1 MKRRPMLIATGLL
14 LAYVSTQAL
23 ADPLSSF
30 ERFRSF
36 PYMDRSYRE
45 ARENNWQEVERLTRH
60 LLETV
65 PNNDEARA
73 LLIQAL
79 THQRRYREAEQ
90 LAETLSAR
98 AEYDDALLQLRLTWI
113 EQDPPGKSQVE
124 HWIADSNPDQRIRL
138 WQAYSLSLAKFGG
151 AQRALDWLDQL
162 PSKGDERLLRMA
174 RANWSEQLHNSEQTI
189 AELAPLAARG
199 PLPEEA
205 WQRLAN
211 AYVQRL
217 DETPLI
223 ALLAKPPSA
232 EAARQIRLALINR
245 AIAMGQKT
253 LALRWLQSLPKQDRE
268 QPQQRQQLSELTR
281 QSDRSALAQRLP
293 AEAMPQHARRP
304 GEAIDFWERLY
315 LLNGSLE
322 ALDQATYLQLTNHQ
336 DNRAQQLLEHAY
348 DRRQGRWPSALLQR
362 LGGLYSRIDRPLD
375 ADRAKTLI
383 PQLDSAS
390 REQLLARLSQ
400 TGHCDVVRDVTPP
413 IPGEVGQ
420 LRALGRCAMPERP
433 GEAVAYYQVA
443 VQRGDQASQVPL
455 AYALDAAGDAE
466 AAYRIWQQLPPEQWT
481 ANARLTAARSALNSN
496 HTQEALQHWRAAPHT
511 SADDWALGAAIAQ
524 GRGDVAEAM
533 NLQREA
539 LRHQPRADHYYAA
552 SVTAQHNNDPQQSR
566 KWLAEAVR
574 LAPDNPRY
582 RADYGVRLAAA
593 DTPQLRRQSLPY
605 LIHASHDF
613 PEDYRIGET
622 LAWRYDEVENSAA
635 ARQELRRIID
645 LEHYVVDDGA
655 DDTRLAD
662 RIYRQR
668 RAHQSLSQRDSVT
681 LASTWSPAG
690 ISTNDTLRSNS
701 PQRRAASQ
709 NVQLALWDHALG
721 DEPSRNGS
729 TLSAYGRVLFGGQDR
744 SSYAQSMGT
753 GIGLSYKPLAT
764 ANLNLYAELYHQ
776 RQIDDQHYSGLSL
789 GQLLSPGN
797 VADDYGDLRS
807 NAQSSNDL
815 LLRATASFFDQGDV
829 RNDWRAV
836 EDHWNERSLYLDAAW
851 WTHAGDHQWTSRF
864 QQGHTWKLPV
874 ASPQTLMPYGFLAF
888 SSHDPGGDWRQDLRT
903 GLGLRWQWW
912 FDDDRYNAY
921 RGHLTVRTEYQ
932 QALGGNLYEHANGV
946 LLGVEL
952 NF

>member
-1 MKRRPMLIATGLL
+1 MKRRPLLIAASLL
-14 LAYVSTQAL
+14 VACISSQTLAA
-23 ADPLSSF
+23 PLSSF

-45 ARENNWQEVERLTRH
+45 ARNNNWQEVERLTRY
-60 LLETV
+60 LLEKV
-65 PNNDEARA
+65 PNNDDARA
-73 LLIQAL
+73 LLIEAL
-79 THQRRYREAEQ
+79 TRQRRYREAEQ
-90 LAETLSAR
+90 VAEAFGASADH
-98 AEYDDALLQLRLTWI
+98 ADALLQLRLTWI

-124 HWIADSNPDQRIRL
+124 RWIADSELTQRIRL

-162 PSKGDERLLRMA
+162 PGKGDDRLLRMA
-174 RANWSEQLHNSEQTI
+174 RANWAEQLHNSEQTI
-189 AELAPLAARG
+189 AQLAPLAARG
-199 PLPEEA
+199 PLPEEP
-205 WQRLAN
+205 WRRLAN

-217 DETPLI
+217 DETALS

-232 EAARQIRLALINR
+232 EAARQMRLAMIDR
-245 AIAMGQKT
+245 AIALDQKN
-253 LALRWLQSLPKQDRE
+253 LALRWLQALPKQELE
-268 QPQQRQQLSELTR
+268 QPQRRQQLRELVQ
-281 QSDRSALAQRLP
+281 QSDRRALAQRLP
-293 AEAMPQHARRP
+293 VEAMAHPLDRP
-304 GEAIDFWERLY
+304 GEAIDAWERLY
-315 LLNGSLE
+315 HLNGSLE
-322 ALDQATYLQLTNHQ
+322 ALDQATYLQLTHHQ
-336 DNRAQQLLEHAY
+336 DDRAQQLLEQAY
-348 DRRQGRWPSALLQR
+348 DRRQGPWPPVLLQR
-362 LGGLYSRIDRPLD
+362 LGGLYSRVDRPLD
-375 ADRAKTLI
+375 AGRAKTLI

-390 REQLLARLSQ
+390 REQLLARLAQS
-400 TGHCDVVRDVTPP
+400 GHCEVVRAATPP
-413 IPGEVGQ
+413 IPREIGE

-433 GEAVAYYQVA
+433 GVAVAYYQAA
-443 VQRGDQASQVPL
+443 VRHGDPASQVPL

-466 AAYRIWQQLPPEQWT
+466 AAYRIWQQLPSEQWT

-496 HTQEALQHWRAAPHT
+496 HTQEAWEHWRAAPHS

-524 GRGDVAEAM
+524 RRGAFAEAM
-533 NLQREA
+533 ALQREA

-552 SVTAQHNNDPQQSR
+552 SVTAQHANDPQQSNE
-566 KWLAEAVR
+566 WLAEAAR
-574 LAPDNPRY
+574 LAPENPRY

-605 LIHASHDF
+605 LIQASHDF

-645 LEHYVVDDGA
+645 LEQNMVDDGT
-655 DDTRLAD
+655 DDTHLAA
-662 RIYRQR
+662 RVYRQR
-668 RAHQSLSQRDSVT
+668 RAHQSLSQRDSISV
-681 LASTWSPAG
+681 ASTWSPAG
-690 ISTNDTLRSNS
+690 VSTNDTLRSNN

-729 TLSAYGRVLFGGQDR
+729 TLSVYGRVLFGGQDR
-744 SSYAQSMGT
+744 SHYAQSMGT
-753 GIGLSYKPLAT
+753 GLGLRYKPLGT
-764 ANLNLYAELYHQ
+764 TNLNLYAELYHQ

-789 GQLLSPGN
+789 GQLLSPGKA
-797 VADDYGDLRS
+797 ADTYGDLRG

-815 LLRATASFFDQGDV
+815 LLRATASFLDQGDY
-829 RNDWRAV
+829 RNDWRV
-836 EDHWNERSLYLDAAW
+836 EENHWNERFLYLDAAW
-851 WTHAGDHQWTSRF
+851 WTHAGEHQWTSRF
-864 QQGHTWKLPV
+864 QQGHTWKLP
-874 ASPQTLMPYGFLAF
+874 ATRPQTLMPYGFLAF
-888 SSHDPGGDWRQDLRT
+888 SSQDPGNDWRQDLRT

-932 QALGGNLYEHANGV
+932 QALGGNLYEQANGV